1 MSGVRLKPNQRDRT
15 IAVIEALCAGQARLD
30 GTMISGGLVIRPVEL
45 LAAVAASGSQD
56 RFPAMTVEA
65 MSKAFGQPVSAA
77 TYANAA
83 LAMLVHWPRIQIIRD
98 EDDALDKLQR
108 EEASADAAARRRADQ
123 VAATKAE
130 REARKAAKQ
139 QALQAAA

>member
-1 MSGVRLKPNQRDRT
+1 MARLPPDRRDRA
-15 IAVIEALCAGQARLD
+15 IAVIEALCAGHARLD
-30 GTMISGGLVIRPVEL
+30 GTLVAGGLVIRPVEL

-65 MSKAFGQPVSAA
+65 ISKAVGQPLSVR
-77 TYANAA
+77 TYSEVA

-123 VAATKAE
+123 IAVTKAE
-130 REARKAAKQ
+130 REARKQAKQ
-139 QALQAAA
+139 ALRAAA